1 MPELMSTPIHDIR
14 RIDPAVGC
22 YFVRWRQPLS
32 AEGYRLFLDDLLSR
46 PDFRTEMCSL
56 HDYRG
61 VAAAPTMTDLKRAA
75 LATIAGAA
83 RRGPSR
89 AAILVDNDLN
99 HGLARI
105 YAAEVDSDAIERAVF
120 REPAAALLWLGLPA
134 DYPIP
139 EDTA

>member
-1 MPELMSTPIHDIR
+1 MPEPLNTPIHDIR

-22 YFVRWRQPLS
+22 YFVRWLRPLT
-32 AEGYRLFLDDLLSR
+32 ADGYHVFLDDLLSR
-46 PDFRTEMCSL
+46 PDFRAEMCSL

-61 VAAAPTMTDLKRAA
+61 IAAAPTMTDLKRAA

-105 YAAEVDSDAIERAVF
+105 YAAEVDSDNIERAVF
-120 REPAAALLWLGLPA
+120 RKPESALLWLGLPP
-134 DYPIP
+134 DYPLP
-139 EDTA
+139 FD